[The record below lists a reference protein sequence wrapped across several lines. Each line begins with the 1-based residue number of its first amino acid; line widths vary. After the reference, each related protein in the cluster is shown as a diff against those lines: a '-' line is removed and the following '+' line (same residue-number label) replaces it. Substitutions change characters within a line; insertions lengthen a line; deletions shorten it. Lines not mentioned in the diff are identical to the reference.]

1 MELVKEICGD
11 RLGYCHDGMKFV
23 SDSPPWEFDVF
34 HGGSSGSKH
43 MYGELVTVFILGK
56 MDLWN
61 VEEEYSLN
69 VFVGQP
75 SISGNGLVGPTERRG
90 RVVNG
95 RIKR

>member
-1 MELVKEICGD
+1 
-11 RLGYCHDGMKFV
+11 
-23 SDSPPWEFDVF
+23 
-34 HGGSSGSKH
+34 

-95 RIKR
+95 RIKS